1 MKTKALSASAILLAV
16 IIVMGA
22 IPGIPLGFIPAP
34 IILQNMGIMLA
45 GVILG
50 KKYGFFTVLGFL
62 ILAALGL
69 PILSGGSG
77 GFVVFIG
84 PTAGYLFSYPVAAFF
99 NWLGNRMVREEQQA

>member
-50 KKYGFFTVLGFL
+50 KNTDSSQFLG
-62 ILAALGL
+62 
-69 PILSGGSG
+69 S
-77 GFVVFIG
+77 
-84 PTAGYLFSYPVAAFF
+84 
-99 NWLGNRMVREEQQA
+99 